1 MFSKTSNSWIA
12 LSIALETFAHCLS
25 SCFACVSPL
34 YTASESNDKEWS
46 RNCSRTLLN
55 EFLISSMPLTLL
67 RFYNRLP
74 ELEYAK

>member
-1 MFSKTSNSWIA
+1 MFSNTSNSWMA
-12 LSIALETFAHCLS
+12 LSIALDTFAHCLS

-67 RFYNRLP
+67 RFNDRLP
-74 ELEYAK
+74 RLDCAK